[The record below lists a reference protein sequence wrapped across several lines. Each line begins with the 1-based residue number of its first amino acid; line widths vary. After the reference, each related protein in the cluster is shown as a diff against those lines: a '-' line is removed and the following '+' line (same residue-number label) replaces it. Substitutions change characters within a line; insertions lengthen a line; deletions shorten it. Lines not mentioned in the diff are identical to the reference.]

1 MLLKSLGGGVAKMN
15 VDANQIQ
22 TNYNHILTNRNSLV
36 NRCRRI
42 DGGHMKIKAKARV
55 GGYQGSRSILT
66 ASLQELCRDMTT
78 SGCFDP
84 VLTEDVTA
92 TGLAARDLFAGVESG
107 AFDIAYMAS
116 GYLAARVPE
125 LGLLDL
131 PFAVSDRAAAFK
143 ALDGN
148 AGILISA
155 AVERDASVKVLGFWD
170 NGFRHI
176 SNNRHPVLR
185 PADCQAMTIRT
196 LDSPIYCA
204 SLSAMGF
211 TPVVT
216 DVRDFREAIASGR
229 IDAQENP
236 LTNMLNFG
244 IEAYHRYLSL
254 TGHVFGI
261 ALLLCHRAWFD
272 GLSAKQKQMLMTAAG
287 RVTAVQRQLA
297 AAEDQKALDA
307 LQRAGITVVMPEDID
322 LDAFKSAVE
331 PIWQDVRAGL
341 PRELIHAYLG

>member
-1 MLLKSLGGGVAKMN
+1 MTSKV
-15 VDANQIQ
+15 
-22 TNYNHILTNRNSLV
+22 
-36 NRCRRI
+36 
-42 DGGHMKIKAKARV
+42 KARV

-66 ASLQELCRDMTT
+66 ASLESLCRDMAA
-78 SGCFDP
+78 SGCFQP
-84 VLTEDVTA
+84 VLTADVTV
-92 TGLAARDLFAGVESG
+92 GGMAARDLFAGVESG

-116 GYLAARVPE
+116 GYLAARISD
-125 LGLLDL
+125 LGMLDL
-131 PFAVSDRAAAFK
+131 PFAVSDRAVALK

-148 AGILISA
+148 AGDLIAA
-155 AVERDASVKVLGFWD
+155 AVERDVSVKVLGFWD

-176 SNNRHPVLR
+176 SNNRHQILH

-196 LDSPIYCA
+196 LDSPIYSA

-254 TGHVFGI
+254 TGHVFGV
-261 ALLLCHRAWFD
+261 ALLLCHRAWFE
-272 GLSAKQKQMLMTAAG
+272 GLSARQKQALMTAAG
-287 RVTAVQRQLA
+287 RATAVQRQLA
-297 AAEDQKALDA
+297 AAEDQKALGT
-307 LQRAGITVVMPEDID
+307 LQLAGITVVMSEKID
-322 LDAFKSAVE
+322 LDAFKAAVQ
-331 PIWQDVRAGL
+331 PIWHDVR
-341 PRELIHAYLG
+341 PRISGELFEAYLG